1 MFAQNHSFPIIMR
14 VTGMEYLFYCY
25 IIQLF
30 CHSYCHSF
38 NYKQGDQGNSPS
50 SAVKRNLSTVLI
62 QYSSVFVYCRLPKRV
77 KWPTFLSE
85 LLSSIWGLLI
95 SKGRYFW
102 RARNVFF
109 CTAGTTI
116 LSIFLMKLTETET
129 HRNSSCYFQRAR
141 FFPGSLFSGYF

>member
-25 IIQLF
+25 IIKRF

-50 SAVKRNLSTVLI
+50 SALKRNLSTVLR
-62 QYSSVFVYCRLPKRV
+62 QYSSAFAYCKLSRV
-77 KWPTFLSE
+77 MTRASFGI
-85 LLSSIWGLLI
+85 SSIWGLLV

-102 RARNVFF
+102 RVRNVFF

-116 LSIFLMKLTETET
+116 LSIFLMK
-129 HRNSSCYFQRAR
+129 
-141 FFPGSLFSGYF
+141 